1 MIRKEEQ
8 NDNGFAEGGVWEAD
22 RWDRSLLTGS
32 SAAAAVA
39 ATFRACLPTWDGL
52 LRGTD

>member
-1 MIRKEEQ
+1 MDNDSERGAD
-8 NDNGFAEGGVWEAD
+8 DNGFAEGGVWEAD

-39 ATFRACLPTWDGL
+39 ATFRACLPT
-52 LRGTD
+52 